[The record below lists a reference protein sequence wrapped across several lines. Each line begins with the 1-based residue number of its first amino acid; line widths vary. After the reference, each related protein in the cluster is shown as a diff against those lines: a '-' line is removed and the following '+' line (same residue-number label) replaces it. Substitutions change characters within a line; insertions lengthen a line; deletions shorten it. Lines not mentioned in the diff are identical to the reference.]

1 MGQSAR
7 GEVAEMDFG
16 RLGCS
21 FSVGFLEVLT
31 LRGIHHGPGNHGSGS
46 AQPSPRPPPRPG
58 SGAPASWSGVHA
70 VFEDQIACNIV
81 ARSEGIRTS

>member
-1 MGQSAR
+1 MGQSAP

-21 FSVGFLEVLT
+21 FSVDFPEGLT
-31 LRGIHHGPGNHGSGS
+31 LHGIHHGPANHGSGS
-46 AQPSPRPPPRPG
+46 AQPSHRPPPRPG
-58 SGAPASWSGVHA
+58 SGAPALWSGVHA

>member
-46 AQPSPRPPPRPG
+46 AQPSPRPPPNRRLG
-58 SGAPASWSGVHA
+58 LRRDLVPAHLRRGR
-70 VFEDQIACNIV
+70 ACTLCS
-81 ARSEGIRTS
+81 RIR